1 MKTYLLKPCVLM
13 VKSFTLRK
21 YYFNVL
27 LLLNNEDVVC
37 AYSAQHQ
44 VQQRGHK
51 EKPGEGPVSY
61 ALNTVLKPKII

>member
-1 MKTYLLKPCVLM
+1 
-13 VKSFTLRK
+13 
-21 YYFNVL
+21 VL

-37 AYSAQHQ
+37 AYSVQHQ